1 MICDILT
8 WLRILGNQYEERM
21 DGYGGKTLRKEKFY
35 DESGKNRKKGQQA
48 VEDHSMTI
56 QKSWVMMKDRTDKEL
71 KELVEK

>member
-1 MICDILT
+1 
-8 WLRILGNQYEERM
+8 M

-71 KELVEK
+71 KELVAKVRCDIPEGAVCALETGVN